1 MRKLLLGRNS
11 AVIFLEASDFIL
23 LAGIEDTQ
31 KQHDTVKKILK
42 VAGIDARRSAYR

>member
-23 LAGIEDTQ
+23 LAGIEDT
-31 KQHDTVKKILK
+31 
-42 VAGIDARRSAYR
+42 